1 MKHNISYKIKTIS
14 AAIAIACGVTLTI
27 TSFSSATNKALHIV
41 DKDTSSKATTKTTTD
56 KKIAATKKITPEKE
70 KHTKNTLNPKAVA
83 LINKITHGQA
93 KVDDSFPAINDM
105 SGYIISAKQ
114 GPGQPMIVYVAN
126 DASYALFGN
135 IVSAD
140 GTNLSQQYTQKYITS
155 KMAIKAYQDIHKVH
169 YITQGKDSAPHKMYI
184 IMDPNCSYCHLLYMD
199 LNKYVKSGQL
209 QIRWIPVG
217 FLRPNSTGKSAAI
230 LAGKDNAANLKELV
244 KDETS
249 FDMQTEQGGAK
260 ELDKSSKD
268 ASTQKAFKE
277 VAENNAFWQGH
288 GFSGTPVILYKNNKG
303 TPTQDPNTYVPKEE
317 QQKALIKKAGN
328 KW

>member
-14 AAIAIACGVTLTI
+14 AAIAIACGVTLAT
-27 TSFSSATNKALHIV
+27 TSFANTKNKALHII
-41 DKDTSSKATTKTTTD
+41 DKDPASNATAKKTTT
-56 KKIAATKKITPEKE
+56 KKIAASKKITPEKA
-70 KHTKNTLNPKAVA
+70 KPTKNTLNPKAVA
-83 LINKITHGQA
+83 LIEKITHGQV
-93 KVDDSFPAINDM
+93 KIGESFPAVNDM

-114 GPGQPMIVYVAN
+114 GPGQPMIVYVSN
-126 DASYALFGN
+126 DGSYALFGN

-199 LNKYVKSGQL
+199 LNKYVKSGKL

-217 FLRPNSTGKSAAI
+217 FLRPNSKGKSAAI
-230 LAGKDNAANLKELV
+230 LAGKDNATNLKELI

-249 FDMQTEQGGAK
+249 FDMKTEQGGAK
-260 ELDKSSKD
+260 ELDKSSKNL
-268 ASTQKAFKE
+268 STQKAFKE
-277 VAENNAFWQGH
+277 VAENNSFWQNH
-288 GFSGTPVILYKNNKG
+288 GFNGTPVILYKNLKG
-303 TPTQDPNTYVPKEE
+303 VPTQDPSTYVPKEA
-317 QQKALIKKAGN
+317 QQKALLKKAGN